1 MQKKQKHKTSSHS
14 TQSRPPFPILQGL
27 VNTCS
32 SYSFTFHLFQ
42 SVSISLLSAETD
54 PVELIDDLLVPD
66 ANIFGLYLDFSATK
80 NSNIFTH

>member
-1 MQKKQKHKTSSHS
+1 MFRYFPTCRK
-14 TQSRPPFPILQGL
+14 SRNTKLHPTPLNHGPHFPSLQGL

-66 ANIFGLYLDFSATK
+66 ANIFWSLS
-80 NSNIFTH
+80 